1 MTSRRGVSRN
11 QRARSELIVIYW
23 RDIPAQVTARSGR
36 NKMAVELPGRFQT
49 AIDRAA
55 MVAGCHTYSDY
66 IEEWRRTA
74 TPCSQDVE
82 AEAKAAAARIE
93 QDFPNERL
101 FRIAAN
107 GGFDESAMFPETM
120 RHGSRDGEP

>member
-1 MTSRRGVSRN
+1 
-11 QRARSELIVIYW
+11 
-23 RDIPAQVTARSGR
+23 
-36 NKMAVELPGRFQT
+36 MAVELPGRFQT

-55 MVAGCHTYSDY
+55 MVAGCHTYDAY

-74 TPCSQDVE
+74 TPCGQDVE

-93 QDFPNERL
+93 QDYPNDRL

-107 GGFDESAMFPETM
+107 GGVDRPEGTPEV
-120 RHGSRDGEP
+120 RAEGREDGKP

>member
-11 QRARSELIVIYW
+11 QRSRSELTVIYW

-36 NKMAVELPGRFQT
+36 NKMAVELPIRFQR

-55 MVAGCHTYSDY
+55 MVAGKKTYDQY

-74 TPCSQDVE
+74 EPCGEDVE
-82 AEAKAAAARIE
+82 AEARAAAARIE
-93 QDFPNERL
+93 MEYPKDRVR
-101 FRIAAN
+101 RIASN
-107 GGFDESAMFPETM
+107 GGLEETLSA
-120 RHGSRDGEP
+120 GEPA

>member
-1 MTSRRGVSRN
+1 
-11 QRARSELIVIYW
+11 
-23 RDIPAQVTARSGR
+23 
-36 NKMAVELPGRFQT
+36 MAVELPGRFQT

-55 MVAGCHTYSDY
+55 MVAGCHTYSEY

-74 TPCSQDVE
+74 SPCSQDVE

-107 GGFDESAMFPETM
+107 GGFDESGGSAETLM
-120 RHGSRDGEP
+120 DESEGGEQ

>member
-1 MTSRRGVSRN
+1 
-11 QRARSELIVIYW
+11 
-23 RDIPAQVTARSGR
+23 
-36 NKMAVELPGRFQT
+36 MAVELPGRFQT

-55 MVAGCHTYSDY
+55 MVAGCHTYSEY

-93 QDFPNERL
+93 HEFPNERL

-107 GGFDESAMFPETM
+107 GGFDESA
-120 RHGSRDGEP
+120 GSREPLPDRSKDGGP

>member
-1 MTSRRGVSRN
+1 
-11 QRARSELIVIYW
+11 
-23 RDIPAQVTARSGR
+23 
-36 NKMAVELPGRFQT
+36 MAVELPGRFQT

-55 MVAGCHTYSDY
+55 MVAGCHTYSEY
-66 IEEWRRTA
+66 IEEWRRIA
-74 TPCSQDVE
+74 TPCSQDVD

-107 GGFDESAMFPETM
+107 GGFDESAVSPETLPD
-120 RHGSRDGEP
+120 RSKDRTP